1 MVSVAGFRTSE
12 TPSARSIFLGDAVFE
27 KESLFQNLQILPVK
41 AKPVLAWVEHEV
53 SKSKGKQ
60 VGESKGQDIKPM
72 ARDRNSRNW
81 IYFLA
86 VKCYPVAQGSFDHQC
101 REMGTSEMEL
111 SRTVQVSTG
120 DEMNCRVL
128 GHIFFPFLWE
138 REYSNFFTY
147 LSCRTIPSTSQC
159 CSNMQITFPPFL
171 LIAKC

>member
-120 DEMNCRVL
+120 DEMNCHVL
-128 GHIFFPFLWE
+128 GHFFFSISLRERIQQLLHIFKLQNNSIHKPMLQQYANYFSPFSS
-138 REYSNFFTY
+138 Y
-147 LSCRTIPSTSQC
+147 C
-159 CSNMQITFPPFL
+159 
-171 LIAKC
+171 